1 MYSNYKCFL
10 WFEKSI
16 YNGERQ
22 GIKMQLLVITPQE
35 AGQRFDRFLEK
46 YMAQAPKGFFYK
58 MMRKKNITL
67 NGKKAEGKE
76 RLAAGDEI
84 RLFLAAE
91 TIEKFRGNRA
101 VQTQVTEPVKLS
113 VIFED
118 GNVLVVNKPQGMLSQ
133 KAQKSD
139 VSLTEYITDYLMTP
153 EEQESSVFRPGICN
167 RLDRNTTGLVVAG
180 KTVAGLQC
188 FNRLFKERRLQKY
201 YLCLVKGRVIQKAE
215 IRGYLVKDA
224 SHNTVEISIKRAEGS
239 VPIATAYEPFGHT
252 VWRGQDYTLLKVH
265 LITGKP
271 HQIRAHLQ
279 SIGYPVV
286 GDAKYGE
293 KGMYHLFKK
302 EFGVKYQLLHAWK
315 LCLQEASYLPEKY
328 YGITWTAPLPEQFQK
343 VLQEIGI
350 GQPSGEGE

>member
-84 RLFLAAE
+84 RLFLAPE
-91 TIEKFRGNRA
+91 TIEKFRGNRVVMA
-101 VQTQVTEPVKLS
+101 TATEQAELNIV
-113 VIFED
+113 FED
-118 GNVLVVNKPQGMLSQ
+118 ENVLVVNKPQGMLSQ
-133 KAQKSD
+133 KAQKTD
-139 VSLTEYITDYLMTP
+139 VSLTEYITKYLMTT
-153 EEQESSVFRPGICN
+153 EEQERSVFRPGVCN
-167 RLDRNTTGLVVAG
+167 RLDRNTTGLIVAG

-188 FNRLFKERRLQKY
+188 FNRLFKERKLQKY
-201 YLCLVKGRVIQKAE
+201 YLCLVKGRLTKKAE
-215 IRGYLVKDA
+215 IHGYLVKDKE
-224 SHNTVEISIKRAEGS
+224 HNTVTVSIAKEEGS
-239 VPIATAYEPFGHT
+239 ALIATAYEPFGHT
-252 VWRGQDYTLLKVH
+252 VWQGQDYTLLKVH
-265 LITGKP
+265 LITGKS

-279 SIGYPVV
+279 SIGYPIV
-286 GDAKYGE
+286 GDTKYGE
-293 KGMYHLFKK
+293 KRLYQLFKK
-302 EFGVKYQLLHAWK
+302 EFGVEYQLLHAWK
-315 LCLQEASYLPEKY
+315 LCLQEVPYLPEKY
-328 YGITWTAPLPEQFQK
+328 YGVTWVAPLPEQFQK
-343 VLQEIGI
+343 VLKEIGI
-350 GQPSGEGE
+350 EQPSGERK